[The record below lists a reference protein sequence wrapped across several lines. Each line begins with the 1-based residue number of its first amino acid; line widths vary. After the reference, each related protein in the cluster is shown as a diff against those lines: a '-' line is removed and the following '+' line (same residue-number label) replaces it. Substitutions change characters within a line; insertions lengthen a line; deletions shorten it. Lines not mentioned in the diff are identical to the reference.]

1 MPPASLQREGTVPNP
16 LRAPELVVPIG
27 VNVSL
32 ETWYQ
37 KIEEAVE
44 DWDVRRAFAD
54 WLEENGHKR
63 LAAGQRWQA
72 ENQKRPLE
80 DQKRAPRFLW
90 LRTDEKW
97 KREIQVPED
106 IFSVMAHEGVFV
118 IGFDT
123 LQEAELALAE
133 ALEKSRENWLGQPE
147 A

>member
-1 MPPASLQREGTVPNP
+1 M
-16 LRAPELVVPIG
+16 
-27 VNVSL
+27 SL
-32 ETWYQ
+32 ETWYEQ
-37 KIEEAVE
+37 IEEAPD
-44 DWDVRRAFAD
+44 DWELCLQFAD
-54 WLEENGHKR
+54 WLEENGEPI

-72 ENQKRPLE
+72 KNQKRPLE
-80 DQKRAPRFLW
+80 DDKRSPRFLW